1 MPGIAGSGSEGSCTA
16 NAERGTR
23 NGERFVMP
31 YLRLEALTRAY
42 AKAAGVFDLSLTLER
57 GKILA
62 LLGPSGSG
70 KTTTLRLLGGFES
83 PDAGRILV
91 EGEDVTGLRPEHRRF
106 GMVFQHYALFPHL
119 DAGENVA
126 FGLEAVKLPPADRA
140 ARVAAALALVDLSGF
155 DRRTVG
161 GLSGGQQQRV
171 ALARALAPAPRVLLL
186 DEPLSNLDPALRERT
201 RRELRSLI
209 RRIGITTVIV
219 THEQEDAFDLGDV
232 VAVLREGRLQQIG
245 TPEALYRTPANPF
258 VGGFIGRSSWL
269 DATVVSAGADGA
281 RIRVESAEWGLAA
294 RPAAGAAGG
303 GGARVR
309 LMLRPE
315 ALHIK
320 PAETPGLHGTVSD
333 RRFTGATAHFTVNT
347 DGGAVIEVSA
357 PPESAAAG
365 DRVSLVPRHDPADRE
380 FVVHC
385 FPAGPV

>member
-1 MPGIAGSGSEGSCTA
+1 MT
-16 NAERGTR
+16 
-23 NGERFVMP
+23 
-31 YLRLEALTRAY
+31 YLDLAHLTRTY
-42 AKAAGVFDLSLTLER
+42 TTAAGVFDLSLGLAR

-83 PDAGRILV
+83 PDSGRILV
-91 EGEDVTGLRPEHRRF
+91 EGEEVTRLRPEHRRF

-119 DAGENVA
+119 DVGENVA
-126 FGLEAVKLPPADRA
+126 FGLEALGLARA
-140 ARVAAALALVDLSGF
+140 ETLTRVTAALALVDLAGF
-155 DRRTVG
+155 ERRTVG

-201 RRELRSLI
+201 RRELRALI
-209 RRIGITTVIV
+209 RRVGITTVIV

-232 VAVLREGRLQQIG
+232 VAVLREGRLQQVG

-258 VGGFIGRSSWL
+258 VGRFIGRSSWL
-269 DATVVSAGADGA
+269 DGTVMSADDHGA
-281 RIRVESAEWGLAA
+281 RIRVEGAEWVMAA
-294 RPAAGAAGG
+294 RPAAGRGE
-303 GGARVR
+303 RVR

-320 PAETPGLHGTVSD
+320 SAETPGLHGTVSD

-347 DGGAVIEVSA
+347 EGGAVIEVSA

-365 DRVSLVPRHDPADRE
+365 DRVSLIPRHDPADRE

-385 FPAGPV
+385 FPAGPE